1 MYDTPPTDR
10 DLRRERLGTR
20 IALISATLTV
30 AAVVVTGVIVAR
42 NAPGFIT
49 VTDGEPDT
57 GQLAVPG
64 DVVAQGLAAP
74 PFSYT
79 FHGYTAGELKVSEPM
94 LVTPGYQE
102 AWIRRPY
109 ELVELE
115 DDNGEVIDSRPGYDA
130 LLTVYRPGVYDPER
144 YLGQERITVRGR
156 DGFWAENVPY
166 QREFVDEQ
174 PRPGVAWQ
182 YADDAWAVISM
193 IAAEP
198 YPRADL
204 LAVAE
209 GLTMTAPYPATT
221 PIDLVTVPEGY
232 TLTSGGTVDDWPLSV
247 SEQLGSIRLTADRP
261 EYRGL
266 TMPVDVLES
275 GVPTIAVRLVDAR
288 WTSHTGVTTPGAPAT
303 CVDDNT
309 CVRLTADGRWLVEGH
324 APPAAEVDPELL
336 ERVVGD
342 AVLAD
347 VPNRGSWFP
356 LVEAAAP

>member
-156 DGFWAENVPY
+156 DGFWAENVP
-166 QREFVDEQ
+166 
-174 PRPGVAWQ
+174 
-182 YADDAWAVISM
+182 
-193 IAAEP
+193 
-198 YPRADL
+198 
-204 LAVAE
+204 
-209 GLTMTAPYPATT
+209 
-221 PIDLVTVPEGY
+221 
-232 TLTSGGTVDDWPLSV
+232 TSGSSSTSSRVPGWP
-247 SEQLGSIRLTADRP
+247 GSTRTT
-261 EYRGL
+261 RG
-266 TMPVDVLES
+266 
-275 GVPTIAVRLVDAR
+275 R
-288 WTSHTGVTTPGAPAT
+288 
-303 CVDDNT
+303 
-309 CVRLTADGRWLVEGH
+309 
-324 APPAAEVDPELL
+324 
-336 ERVVGD
+336 
-342 AVLAD
+342 
-347 VPNRGSWFP
+347 
-356 LVEAAAP
+356 